1 MCATCAQL
9 DLYGVAE
16 HNNYEHKLMTLSDM
30 MFELIAPYGEV
41 RLGNASPS
49 DEQAFYLRHG
59 ETPDSLK
66 VRLGLMLGL
75 PALWYAFRGVNSGQ
89 CLHNK
94 SGVAHQTGS
103 DPVG

>member
-1 MCATCAQL
+1 VLQL

-41 RLGNASPS
+41 RLGNASPT

-66 VRLGLMLGL
+66 VNCWGHRLHSLSTACCFGEG
-75 PALWYAFRGVNSGQ
+75 
-89 CLHNK
+89 
-94 SGVAHQTGS
+94 
-103 DPVG
+103 